1 MTSID
6 KCRICDCSYLKK
18 VIYLGEQYI
27 TSRFPLY
34 GDWSTP
40 KTEITL
46 LKCQKC
52 SLIQLKE
59 TTKSSELYEY
69 EYGYRSGISNTM
81 REHLHKY
88 QQEMISLVHELKE
101 NDTVVDIGS
110 NDSTL
115 LQYYSD
121 NLKRIGVDPT
131 GNQFKKF
138 YGKVELIPTYFT
150 YKNFRDVYQQKVK
163 IISSI
168 SMFYDLPDPIQF
180 AKDIYNILDDNGI
193 WTCEQ
198 SYMPTMI
205 KRKSID
211 TICHEHLEYYALH
224 QVKYI
229 ADKANMKIIHLS
241 FNDCNGGSFRVYFA
255 KKESMYNEATELIEE
270 TLKDEN
276 EFGIHS
282 DELYVNFMNECDHEI
297 NKLKEF
303 TKTVNQNNKQIW
315 IYGASTKG
323 NCLLQYGNI
332 TESDMKYAVERNLDK
347 VGKMT
352 STGIKIISE
361 ETMREN
367 PPEYLLVLPWH
378 FKDEIIK
385 RESEFLEK
393 GGQLIFP
400 FPEFDVIGNKQ
411 KLLITGSNGQLSQYV
426 QQVCKNDYIL
436 YGISSSLNQSNL
448 TTFSFDMKDTQQLE
462 LVLDII
468 KPDVIVHLASIS
480 DSLTC
485 FNNPILAL
493 QTNGMITVNIC
504 DIIHRKG
511 LKTKLFHASSSD
523 IYKGHIN
530 YTVKEDDTY
539 MHHLHPYS
547 IAKTMA
553 HNIVDF
559 YKTTYDLPFSNGIL
573 FTTESPLKSKD
584 FLLNK
589 VVKHAKNTK
598 EVLALGNLDSYRNII
613 HSFDVA
619 TAIHLICKQDKGDN
633 YIICNDE
640 SVKISDVVIDIY
652 KTSGINVVYDNQNI
666 VEKETNKIIATT
678 LSTRLGDNVCNIK
691 GCVTKLKNLGWKP
704 TLNIKDIVKNITE

>member
-1 MTSID
+1 MDI
-6 KCRICDCSYLKK
+6 KNCRICGCIDLKK

-46 LKCQKC
+46 LKCQNC

-81 REHLHKY
+81 REHLYQY
-88 QQEMISLVHELKE
+88 QQEMISIVHELKE

-131 GNQFKKF
+131 GNQFKKC

-150 YKNFRDVYQQKVK
+150 YKNFRDVYDQKVK

-180 AKDIYNILDDNGI
+180 AKDIYDVLDDNGI

-205 KRKSID
+205 KRNSID

-241 FNDCNGGSFRVYFA
+241 FNDCNGGSFRIYFA
-255 KKESMYNEATELIEE
+255 KKESMYNEATELIKE
-270 TLKDEN
+270 TLKQEN

-282 DELYVNFMNECDHEI
+282 DELYINFMNQCDYEI

-303 TKTVNQNNKQIW
+303 TKIVNQNNKQIW

-332 TESDMKYAVERNLDK
+332 KESDMKYAVERNLDK

-352 STGIKIISE
+352 STGIPIISE
-361 ETMREN
+361 EKMREN

-400 FPEFDVIGNKQ
+400 FPTFDIVGNKE
-411 KLLITGSNGQLSQYV
+411 KLLITGSNGQISQYV
-426 QQVCKNDYIL
+426 QQVCKDYTL

-448 TTFSFDMKDTQQLE
+448 TTFSFDMKDTKQLE

-468 KPDVIVHLASIS
+468 KPNVIVHLASIS
-480 DSLTC
+480 SSLEC

-493 QTNGMITVNIC
+493 ETNGMITANIC
-504 DIIHRKG
+504 DIIYRKG
-511 LKTKLFHASSSD
+511 LKTKLFHASSSE
-523 IYKGHIN
+523 IYKGHVN

-539 MHHLHPYS
+539 MYHLHPYS

-559 YKTTYDLPFSNGIL
+559 YRTTYDLPFSNGIL
-573 FTTESPLKSKD
+573 FTTESPLKSED

-589 VVKHAKNTK
+589 VAKHAKNTE
-598 EVLALGNLDSYRNII
+598 EVLVLGNLDSYRNII
-613 HSFDVA
+613 HSFDAA

-678 LSTRLGDNVCNIK
+678 STRLGDNVCNIK

-704 TLNIKDIVKNITE
+704 TLNIKDILQNITE

>member
-1 MTSID
+1 MDI
-6 KCRICDCSYLKK
+6 KNCRICGCVDLKK

-46 LKCQKC
+46 LKCQNC

-81 REHLHKY
+81 REHLYKY
-88 QQEMISLVHELKE
+88 QQEMISIVHELKE

-131 GNQFKKF
+131 GNQFKKC

-150 YKNFRDVYQQKVK
+150 FKNFRDVYDQKVK

-180 AKDIYNILDDNGI
+180 AKDIYNVLDDNGI

-205 KRKSID
+205 KRNSID

-241 FNDCNGGSFRVYFA
+241 FNDCNGGSFRIYFA
-255 KKESMYNEATELIEE
+255 KKESMYNEATELIKE
-270 TLKDEN
+270 TLKQEN

-282 DELYVNFMNECDHEI
+282 DELYINFMNQCDYEI
-297 NKLKEF
+297 YKLKEF
-303 TKTVNQNNKQIW
+303 TKIVNQNNKQIW

-332 TESDMKYAVERNLDK
+332 KESDMKYAVERNLDK

-361 ETMREN
+361 EKMREN

-400 FPEFDVIGNKQ
+400 FPTFDIVGNKE
-411 KLLITGSNGQLSQYV
+411 KLLITGSNGQISQYV
-426 QQVCKNDYIL
+426 QQVCKDYTL

-448 TTFSFDMKDTQQLE
+448 TTFSFDMKDTKQLE

-468 KPDVIVHLASIS
+468 KPNVIVHLASIS
-480 DSLTC
+480 SSLEC

-493 QTNGMITVNIC
+493 QTNGMITANIC
-504 DIIHRKG
+504 DIIYRKG
-511 LKTKLFHASSSD
+511 LKTKLFHASSSE
-523 IYKGHIN
+523 IYKGHVN

-539 MHHLHPYS
+539 MYHLHPYS

-559 YKTTYDLPFSNGIL
+559 YRTTYDLPFSNGIM
-573 FTTESPLKSKD
+573 FTTESPLKSED

-589 VVKHAKNTK
+589 VAKHAKNTE
-598 EVLALGNLDSYRNII
+598 EVLVLGNLDSYRNII
-613 HSFDVA
+613 HSFDAA

-678 LSTRLGDNVCNIK
+678 STRLGDNVCNIK

-704 TLNIKDIVKNITE
+704 TLNIKDIVQNITE